1 MGSAAVDITVKE
13 VPEVEFT
20 AKEVAAHKTREDCWM
35 TIHDHGKL
43 THLLTIDTDIFADP
57 EYTVYD
63 ITKYLDDHPG
73 GAGILL
79 DVAGIDAT
87 EFFDNAGHSEDADE
101 IMVNYRIGK
110 VKTVGKAPA
119 AKTVRVTV
127 KTPPAAKSNGS
138 SSSAA
143 ATVGGTVVSVGAL
156 AGVAMAVR
164 RMDLSA
170 LTSFLKLRQLEGAK
184 ASGGFGFVEGFLVA
198 SAFALLAGGVA
209 LKKFSQLVS
218 IEGHLR
224 EAPHKKIPRIAKP
237 DPLLQRGFLDP
248 QTFHPLPLVEKV
260 LVAPN
265 VYRLVFELP
274 TPDTILGLPIG
285 QHVAIKA
292 SVDGAA
298 VQRSYTPV
306 SNNADKGVLELVIKV
321 YPDGLLT
328 GKYLANLSVGDEV
341 LFRGPKGAMKYSRG
355 LCKKI
360 GMLAGGT
367 GITPMFQLIRAICED
382 PRDTTEVSLIYANRT
397 EGDILLR
404 EELETFARR
413 YPKNLKIHYML
424 DNPPEGWTYGS
435 GFVTKE
441 LMADKFPNPQEEGVK
456 VMLCGPPGMVN
467 AAKTGLAEIGYEK
480 AGSSSKMTD
489 QVFCF

>member
-1 MGSAAVDITVKE
+1 M
-13 VPEVEFT
+13 
-20 AKEVAAHKTREDCWM
+20 
-35 TIHDHGKL
+35 
-43 THLLTIDTDIFADP
+43 
-57 EYTVYD
+57 
-63 ITKYLDDHPG
+63 DDHPG

-101 IMVNYRIGK
+101 IMANYRIGT
-110 VKTVGKAPA
+110 VKSVGKAPV
-119 AKTVRVTV
+119 AKTVRITM
-127 KTPPAAKSNGS
+127 KSSTARPTTTDS
-138 SSSAA
+138 SRIA
-143 ATVGGTVVSVGAL
+143 ATVGGAAVVSAGAM
-156 AGVAMAVR
+156 AGVALGLRNKV
-164 RMDLSA
+164 DLSA
-170 LTSFLKLRQLEGAK
+170 LSSVLRLDQLRPTRV
-184 ASGGFGFVEGFLVA
+184 SGGFGFVEGFLVA
-198 SAFALLAGGVA
+198 SAVALVAGGVA
-209 LKKFSQLVS
+209 LNKFSQLVT

-224 EAPHKKIPRIAKP
+224 EAPHKKIPRVARP

-248 QTFHPLPLVEKV
+248 QAFHPLPLIEKV

-274 TPDTILGLPIG
+274 TPDTVLGLPIG

-292 SVDGAA
+292 TVDGAA

-328 GKYLANLSVGDEV
+328 GGYLARLAVGDEV
-341 LFRGPKGAMKYSRG
+341 LFRGPKGAMTYRRG
-355 LCKKI
+355 LCRKI

-367 GITPMFQLIRAICED
+367 GITPMYQLIRAICED
-382 PRDTTEVSLIYANRT
+382 PRDTTAVSLVYANRA

-404 EELETFARR
+404 AELEAFARR
-413 YPKNLKIHYML
+413 YPANLRLHYLL
-424 DNPPEGWTYGS
+424 DNPPEGWAYGT
-435 GFVTKE
+435 GFVTKA
-441 LMADKFPNPQEEGVK
+441 LMADKFPDPREEGVK

-467 AAKTGLAEIGYEK
+467 AAKQGLTELGYEK
-480 AGSSSKMTD
+480 PRSSSKMTD